1 MIGVVANPD
10 RHSSCGIEPQM
21 LPCPPHRFQSDDGF
35 GGLPPPGRPA
45 ILAPAA
51 HDATEDRAYELPHEL
66 VDAAV
71 VERRRCVV
79 IVALLL
85 LLLGRIEFGLGC
97 LHGRNAERFET
108 LWGQHLG
115 HGGRDHGGYFP
126 LNLAVNLG

>member
-1 MIGVVANPD
+1 MIGVVAQPD
-10 RHSSCGIEPQM
+10 RHPSCRVEPQV

-45 ILAPAA
+45 VFAPAA
-51 HDATEDRAYELPHEL
+51 HAATEDRAYELPHEL

-71 VERRRCVV
+71 VERRRFVV
-79 IVALLL
+79 IVVL
-85 LLLGRIEFGLGC
+85 LLLGRIEFGLCC
-97 LHGRNAERFET
+97 LHRRNAERFET
-108 LWGQHLG
+108 FWGQNLG